1 MTEDDLR
8 ALVREELAA
17 GKARIP
23 HARFLM
29 GLTVAL
35 LAAFAVVSCIVLLN
49 NYDGLTKGLIIG
61 SWNTMAVGVFTF
73 WMGSSSGGK
82 AQVKP

>member
-1 MTEDDLR
+1 VTEDDLR

-49 NYDGLTKGLIIG
+49 NYDGLTKGGVIQTWINLAFG
-61 SWNTMAVGVFTF
+61 SATF
-73 WMGSSSGGK
+73 WLGSSMAGK
-82 AQVKP
+82 QVKP